1 MPMATSRPWGR
12 WFRHIDVEV
21 SGSQVLMS
29 GASERPL
36 LVLERIGEGRVAQL
50 LSDHAWLWARG
61 FEDGGP
67 QGLLLRQLV
76 HWLMQEP
83 ELEEEALRAKP
94 EDEAIAIERR
104 SLEETA
110 RRVTITAPSG
120 ATPGDQRWSLA
131 RTAWPKAV
139 VQADEPGLYEV
150 SDGELITHVAVRPI
164 DPEELA
170 DMRATPD
177 RFGGPWSRRATAR
190 SNGWRKRGRR
200 PCARLRR
207 GRATSGRDWIGLV
220 RQRALSGHRRLAA
233 AAPAR
238 PARPAAAP
246 RHAWLCLVSR
256 RPLSDACR

>member
-1 MPMATSRPWGR
+1 
-12 WFRHIDVEV
+12 
-21 SGSQVLMS
+21 MS
-29 GASERPL
+29 GVSERPL
-36 LVLERIGEGRVAQL
+36 LVLERIGEGRIAQL

-67 QGLLLRQLV
+67 QGLLLRRLV

-110 RRVTITAPSG
+110 RRITITAPSG
-120 ATPGDQRWSLA
+120 ATQEISVEPGEDGVA
-131 RTAWPKAV
+131 KAV

-177 RFGGPWSRRATAR
+177 RLAALVEASDGAIKWLAEEGTPAV
-190 SNGWRKRGRR
+190 RKV
-200 PCARLRR
+200 AR

-220 RQRALSGHRRLAA
+220 GNERYLVTGASQLPLLPALLALLLLLGTLGF
-233 AAPAR
+233 
-238 PARPAAAP
+238 
-246 RHAWLCLVSR
+246 AWYR
-256 RPLSDACR
+256 EGR